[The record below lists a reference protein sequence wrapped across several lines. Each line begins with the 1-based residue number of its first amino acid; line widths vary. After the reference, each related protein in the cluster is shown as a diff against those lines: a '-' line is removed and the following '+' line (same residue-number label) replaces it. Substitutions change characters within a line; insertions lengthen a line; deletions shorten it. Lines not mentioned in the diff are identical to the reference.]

1 MAEKRSSAG
10 SSAINPILDQISQF
24 NAGVVD
30 NTLGLLDLGAQGVAG
45 ISNMIT
51 GRNDR
56 PVMLGQ
62 RAKSALNVESDPSSP
77 SYIAGSVAP
86 AIATGVG
93 AMAKQGVT
101 SLRNFFG
108 GSTAELGGYFGGE
121 AGAQLGREYGGDY
134 GEMAGGLVGGMAAP
148 NAPRSEIIDAYHGS
162 PHEFEQ
168 FSMDRIGTGEGAQVY
183 GHGLYFAGNP
193 EVARSYEKDLGRTVN
208 FDGFPL
214 NVGNRP
220 NSGIATTGNENVDDL
235 IGAFGGDVNAA
246 IADETR
252 FLQTLDPNSE
262 SYKSTKRD
270 LDALIDIK
278 DRITVENKSGSFYNV
293 NLNVEPE
300 DLLDYNA
307 SLAEQSPKV
316 RKQIESMLRI
326 REPDGIFINPD
337 GTIEQDVSGRMIYDY
352 LAEIERDKIYSAVDS
367 MNKRLSELSDE
378 IDSISVGY
386 DQFTDPRGYDLKNEY
401 DRLLAERANFVGRDD
416 PREMASNRLRENG
429 ILGIQYLD
437 GNSRAAGEGTR
448 NYVIFDDSLIDTKR
462 VNDQLTP
469 SWMDQGARMQRAQD
483 LGYDTSRPLYHY
495 TDKLENETELSSLQ
509 PSPENVQTKLGRGI
523 YTSPNPQYGDRYV
536 RQGRDL
542 SEGYNEN
549 ARAIPVYAR
558 GKLATGDEYEAAY
571 KAATD
576 SLGIQR
582 GVVDQQTKL
591 KIRSDIQNKA
601 QEMLKEQGFDGVQ
614 FMDEV
619 MIFDPKNVRSI
630 NAEFDPTRADS
641 ADLLSSRQSERQMSA
656 LRGIA

>member
-1 MAEKRSSAG
+1 MAERRPSAG
-10 SSAINPILDQISQF
+10 SSALNAIAQF

-86 AIATGVG
+86 AVATGVG
-93 AMAKQGVT
+93 AMAKQGLT
-101 SLRNFFG
+101 SIRNFFG
-108 GSTAELGGYFGGE
+108 GFTAELGGYFGGE

-134 GEMAGGLVGGMAAP
+134 GEMAGSLVGGMAAP

-220 NSGIATTGNENVDDL
+220 NSGITTTGNENVDDL

-270 LDALIDIK
+270 LDVLIDIK

-316 RKQIESMLRI
+316 RKQIESMLRM

-483 LGYDTSRPLYHY
+483 LGYDMDNVFYHGTSS
-495 TDKLENETELSSLQ
+495 DFAELQ
-509 PSPENVQTKLGRGI
+509 PSTVGDLGGGVYVTPNPEKASGYAAVRKFMKRQTNNA
-523 YTSPNPQYGDRYV
+523 SPNVLPLRVKNNLNYLDLQGQSIMPFDEARIQSLKDQGYEGI
-536 RQGRDL
+536 RQFDA
-542 SEGYNEN
+542 EGN
-549 ARAIPVYAR
+549 V
-558 GKLATGDEYEAAY
+558 
-571 KAATD
+571 
-576 SLGIQR
+576 IQMN
-582 GVVDQQTKL
+582 V
-591 KIRSDIQNKA
+591 
-601 QEMLKEQGFDGVQ
+601 
-614 FMDEV
+614 
-619 MIFDPKNVRSI
+619 FDPKNIRSI
-630 NAEFDPTRADS
+630 NAEFDPTKADS

>member
-1 MAEKRSSAG
+1 MAERRPSAG
-10 SSAINPILDQISQF
+10 SSALNAIAQF

-86 AIATGVG
+86 AVATGVG
-93 AMAKQGVT
+93 AMAKQGLT
-101 SLRNFFG
+101 SIRNFFG

-134 GEMAGGLVGGMAAP
+134 GELAGSLVGGMAAP

-270 LDALIDIK
+270 LDVLIDIK

-316 RKQIESMLRI
+316 RKQIESMLRM

-401 DRLLAERANFVGRDD
+401 DRLLAERANFVGRED

-483 LGYDTSRPLYHY
+483 LGYDMDNVFYHGTSS
-495 TDKLENETELSSLQ
+495 DFAELQ
-509 PSPENVQTKLGRGI
+509 PSTVGDLGGGVYVTPNPEKASGYAAVRKFMKRQTNNA
-523 YTSPNPQYGDRYV
+523 SPNVLPLRVKNNLNYLDLQGQSIMPFDEARIQSLKDQGYEGI
-536 RQGRDL
+536 RQFDA
-542 SEGYNEN
+542 EGN
-549 ARAIPVYAR
+549 V
-558 GKLATGDEYEAAY
+558 
-571 KAATD
+571 
-576 SLGIQR
+576 IQMN
-582 GVVDQQTKL
+582 V
-591 KIRSDIQNKA
+591 
-601 QEMLKEQGFDGVQ
+601 
-614 FMDEV
+614 
-619 MIFDPKNVRSI
+619 FDPKNIRSI
-630 NAEFDPTRADS
+630 NAEFDPTKADS